1 VDSAFVVKHGK
12 DTDVSLLCQAVFS
25 PFFISARLREVTCDV
40 DGVQDMLLQN
50 MALCHI
56 EYLKLKKFEK
66 MAEAGRS
73 LTSLS
78 SPFSSEIGH

>member
-1 VDSAFVVKHGK
+1 MDSAFAVKHGK

-25 PFFISARLREVTCDV
+25 PFFISARLREVMCDV

-56 EYLKLKKFEK
+56 EYLFFFKLIYLFI
-66 MAEAGRS
+66 
-73 LTSLS
+73 
-78 SPFSSEIGH
+78 FIFFIFYF

>member
-1 VDSAFVVKHGK
+1 MDSAFAVKHGK

-25 PFFISARLREVTCDV
+25 PFFISARLREVMCDV

-56 EYLKLKKFEK
+56 EYLFFFFLINLFIYFYFFYF
-66 MAEAGRS
+66 
-73 LTSLS
+73 LFLNFT
-78 SPFSSEIGH
+78 